1 MFIGFILTVIF
12 VVTCVRYFDITVASY
27 VKKLALNGTIW
38 KNLSSD
44 IPDTLLLM
52 VCAITLTAGI
62 CYFRRKKHGIC
73 DANTMFLHLIMY
85 TAPASYVVKSLLK
98 YVFGRVNTREW
109 LIKPELYGFHWFQGG
124 EVYSGFPSGHMAVFT
139 ALAVSLWRYY
149 PGYRPVCMIFLL
161 VLALAL
167 IITNYH
173 FLSDVIAGAYAGVF
187 AEFCV
192 HKIFNRH
199 GYPN

>member
-1 MFIGFILTVIF
+1 MIIGFILTVIF
-12 VVTCVRYFDITVASY
+12 VVTCVMYLDITVASY
-27 VKKLALNGTIW
+27 VRKLALNGTIW
-38 KNLSSD
+38 QKCSSD

-52 VCAITLTAGI
+52 VCAITLMAAV
-62 CYFRRKKHGIC
+62 CYLRRKKHGIY

-85 TAPASYVVKSLLK
+85 TAPASYVIKSLLK
-98 YVFGRVNTREW
+98 YIFGRVNTREW
-109 LIKPELYGFHWFQGG
+109 LMKPELYGFHWFQGG
-124 EVYSGFPSGHMAVFT
+124 EGFSGFPSGHMAVFT

-149 PGYRPVCMIFLL
+149 PGYRPVCIIFLL
-161 VLALAL
+161 ALALAL

-192 HKIFNRH
+192 YKACNRR
-199 GYPN
+199 GQPD